1 MPIEKLGDNYVDT
14 STGEK
19 LVPETVLRR
28 QSEVVKVFDAAK
40 GGRMCKHIKL
50 RSAREQKRL
59 YYNQLDL
66 QERGFLF
73 SLICL
78 MDWETNV
85 LVGDGENGEKGRPL
99 SWTMIDRIV
108 GVSKPFRIR
117 VVRKLEEYRVIGYLV
132 VGGKR
137 VGIVINPRY
146 ALFGR
151 KPDDSL
157 LQAFQ
162 SESDVWEEDDLEAD
176 ASAENR
182 YYKNFRES

>member
-1 MPIEKLGDNYVDT
+1 MAIERVGDIYVDST
-14 STGEK
+14 TGEK

-28 QSEVVKVFDAAK
+28 RTEVVKVFDASK
-40 GGRMCKHIKL
+40 GGRMAKHIKL
-50 RSAREQKRL
+50 RSARDQKRL
-59 YYNQLDL
+59 YFNRLDM

-78 MDWETNV
+78 MDWETNI

-99 SWTMIDRIV
+99 SWAMIDGIV

-117 VVRKLEEYRVIGYLV
+117 TVRKLEEYRVIGYLN

-137 VGIVINPRY
+137 VGIVINPLY

-162 SESDVWEEDDLEAD
+162 SEGDVWEEEDVEVEA
-176 ASAENR
+176 AAEYR
-182 YYKNFRES
+182 Y

>member
-50 RSAREQKRL
+50 RSARDQKRL
-59 YYNQLDL
+59 YFNRLDM

-78 MDWETNV
+78 MDWETNI

-99 SWTMIDRIV
+99 SWAMIDGIV

-117 VVRKLEEYRVIGYLV
+117 TVRKLEEYRVIGYLT
-132 VGGKR
+132 VGSKR

-162 SESDVWEEDDLEAD
+162 SEADVWEEEDVEAET
-176 ASAENR
+176 AAEYR
-182 YYKNFRES
+182 Y

>member
-1 MPIEKLGDNYVDT
+1 MPIEKQGDHYFDT
-14 STGEK
+14 STGER
-19 LVPETVLRR
+19 LVPETILRR
-28 QSEVVKVFDAAK
+28 QTEVVKVFEAAK

-117 VVRKLEEYRVIGYLV
+117 VVRRLSKVKPTCGKKRMSKSKLLRNIDI
-132 VGGKR
+132 K
-137 VGIVINPRY
+137 I
-146 ALFGR
+146 
-151 KPDDSL
+151 
-157 LQAFQ
+157 
-162 SESDVWEEDDLEAD
+162 
-176 ASAENR
+176 
-182 YYKNFRES
+182 FRET

>member
-1 MPIEKLGDNYVDT
+1 VTIEKLGECYIDVN
-14 STGEK
+14 TGER
-19 LVPETVLRR
+19 LIPETVLRR

-40 GGRMCKHIKL
+40 GGRIAKHIKL

-117 VVRKLEEYRVIGYLV
+117 VVRKLEEYRVIGYLT

-162 SESDVWEEDDLEAD
+162 SEADVWEEEDVEVETA
-176 ASAENR
+176 AEYR
-182 YYKNFRES
+182 Y